1 MFINDGK
8 FNLLSTRY
16 YIRLLH
22 LTHNHIKST
31 SKTKEMVGTSLRFN
45 RIRLSM
51 DDNEYVFHHFLT
63 KIHRIRFGT
72 VTPLI

>member
-8 FNLLSTRY
+8 FNLQSTRY
-16 YIRLLH
+16 YIRLRH

-31 SKTKEMVGTSLRFN
+31 PKTKEMVGTSLRFT
-45 RIRLSM
+45 RIRHNI

-63 KIHRIRFGT
+63 KIQRILFGIG
-72 VTPLI
+72 TPQI

>member
-22 LTHNHIKST
+22 LNHNHIKST
-31 SKTKEMVGTSLRFN
+31 PKTQKMVGTSLRFT
-45 RIRLSM
+45 RIRLNIE
-51 DDNEYVFHHFLT
+51 DTEYV
-63 KIHRIRFGT
+63 IHYLQKYIGYGSEQE
-72 VTPLI
+72 PN

>member
-1 MFINDGK
+1 MFINDGI

-22 LTHNHIKST
+22 LSHNHIKST
-31 SKTKEMVGTSLRFN
+31 SKTKEMVGTSLRFTP
-45 RIRLSM
+45 IRLNM

-63 KIHRIRFGT
+63 KIHRIRFGIG
-72 VTPLI
+72 TPQI